1 MITAIEEAT
10 LDRITSRIAELK
22 TGGNQKDTKQLLTA
36 NAVAVAVL
44 EGTFERVTNSSWR
57 QDVTV
62 SVLVKFKNMN
72 SEEARRKGIN
82 PLCKGIILLL
92 VGQKLGLEIKALQ
105 PKSFR
110 DVTNEEKYTAGVIE
124 YLIEFTTSFYIEK
137 QDDEVVTDL
146 LTVGLSYLLQPGD
159 AIVDATDTIDLPDL
173 PKG

>member
-57 QDVTV
+57 QDCTV

-110 DVTNEEKYTAGVIE
+110 DATSAEKYTAGVIE

-146 LTVGLSYLLQPGD
+146 LTVGLSYLLKPGD
-159 AIVDATDTIDLPDL
+159 AVVDASDEITL
-173 PKG
+173 GQ